1 MANSPTRLCRSVKE
15 RGQLDT
21 SISFNFASHL
31 SVGFDAYNLTEELRV
46 EYQSVEII
54 PRRADF
60 DGRTYQL
67 YVRAD
72 Y

>member
-1 MANSPTRLCRSVKE
+1 
-15 RGQLDT
+15 
-21 SISFNFASHL
+21 
-31 SVGFDAYNLTEELRV
+31 VGFDAYNLTEELRV

-67 YVRAD
+67 YLRAD
-72 Y
+72 F